1 MKSTREE
8 RGTHSVIAFIQESRK
23 HRLSQSCKSVVPG
36 EQGREKWW
44 RVFCF
49 TSCCCE
55 EEFISSHSLQPI
67 MQGHQDRDTRKEFK
81 AGTEAETPEEPCSL
95 ACSHGL
101 SSYLFILPG
110 LQRIGPSISIINQE
124 NAPQTWPQV
133 SRREAVLQL
142 RFLLH
147 RHVMLTT
154 KKSSQRTMGCG
165 GIWGAHG
172 DSSIGIHFPQR
183 QTVYFEQL

>member
-23 HRLSQSCKSVVPG
+23 HRLSQNCKSVVPG
-36 EQGREKWW
+36 DQGREKWW

-101 SSYLFILPG
+101 FSL
-110 LQRIGPSISIINQE
+110 GPFY
-124 NAPQTWPQV
+124 T
-133 SRREAVLQL
+133 SRTAEDWAIHIHHQPRECPTDMA
-142 RFLLH
+142 
-147 RHVMLTT
+147 T
-154 KKSSQRTMGCG
+154 SQSEG
-165 GIWGAHG
+165 GS
-172 DSSIGIHFPQR
+172 SSIEISPSQACHANNQKVITEDHGMWWN
-183 QTVYFEQL
+183 LGCLW